1 MKKFLIIVGSI
12 IVVVIV
18 ALIVIPFFVPMEK
31 YKPVIAS
38 AAESA
43 TGRQLTISGP
53 LTLSLFPSIK
63 VGAENVTFANAPGAK
78 YPVMASLDKLQI
90 SLKVL
95 PLIFGSVE
103 VSGFV
108 LDHPVIHL
116 EKDKQGHANWEFTT
130 ASAPAEPSTSSSGG
144 GMGYLKNLTLDNVRL
159 VDGTVTYDDAEA
171 NQSQEISG
179 INASV
184 KLPAYAGP
192 LDFDGSVTW
201 NKEKID
207 LAAMVGNLKSLI
219 DGGNEKVTA
228 KVASSKVTFSY
239 DGTAKMMPALAVDGM
254 IDLDVP
260 SVRELAA
267 WAGTPLDMPG
277 TGLGP
282 MKINGTVKVAGDT
295 YSFEN
300 ANLQLDDIKGKGQFA
315 VNMAGA
321 RPKLTGNLDTA
332 ALDLNPYM
340 PPEPPPSTERFEWST
355 EPMDLSGLKAADLD
369 LSFNTD
375 SLKVRQINIGQS
387 TLNLKLDNGLMT
399 ASLAKM
405 ALYGGNGTGSVEV
418 NARGDTPAIKAKFDL
433 SGVQAEPLMKDAA
446 GFDRITGTFKT
457 NFDVS
462 LAGKSQK
469 DMVST
474 LNGGGAVDFR
484 DGTIKGVDLAAI
496 AATIEKIVGGMKSG
510 GANILDSLKSGNL
523 LNSLKAVGTMFG
535 GKGEVNQETKFTS
548 LTATWKSN
556 QGVITNNDLLL
567 EGPKANDRTLLKMTG
582 AGTINLPPQTID
594 YDAGIHSYAK
604 DQTGTGIGGH
614 VRLSGD
620 LQDPSPCVVVGS
632 LCIGSHTKPGD
643 LIKSKL
649 QNVLKGNGSS
659 DSDKT
664 GGLKGLLGGFKKQL
678 ENN

>member
-1 MKKFLIIVGSI
+1 MKKFAIIVGSI
-12 IVVVIV
+12 IVIVIV
-18 ALIVIPFFVPMEK
+18 ALIVIPFFIPMEK

-38 AAESA
+38 AAENA
-43 TGRQLTISGP
+43 TGRQLTITGP

-78 YPVMASLDKLQI
+78 HDVMASLDKLQI

-116 EKDKQGHANWEFTT
+116 EKDAQGHANWEFST
-130 ASAPAEPSTSSSGG
+130 ASTPAEPGTSSSGG
-144 GMGYLKNLTLDNVRL
+144 SSYLKNLTLDNVRL
-159 VDGTVTYDDAEA
+159 VDGTVTYDDAET

-192 LDFDGSVTW
+192 LNFDGSVTW
-201 NKEKID
+201 NKEKVD
-207 LAAMVGNLKSLI
+207 LTAMVANLKSLM
-219 DGGNEKVTA
+219 DGGSERVTA
-228 KVASSKVTFSY
+228 KVSSAKVTFSY
-239 DGTAKMMPALAVDGM
+239 DGAVKMMPALAVDGT
-254 IDLDVP
+254 IDLNVP

-267 WAGTPLDMPG
+267 WAGSPLDMPG

-282 MKINGTVKVAGDT
+282 MKIDGTVKVAGDT

-315 VNMAGA
+315 VNTAGP

-332 ALDLNPYM
+332 ALDLNPYL

-369 LSFNTD
+369 LSFSTD
-375 SLKVRQINIGQS
+375 SLKVRQINIGKS
-387 TLNLKLDNGLMT
+387 ELTLKLDNGLMT
-399 ASLAKM
+399 ANLAKM
-405 ALYGGNGTGSVEV
+405 ALYGGDGSGMVQV
-418 NARGDTPAIKAKFDL
+418 NARNDTPAIKANFDL

-446 GFDRITGTFKT
+446 DFGRITGTFKT

-484 DGTIKGVDLAAI
+484 DGTIKGVDLAAV
-496 AATIEKIVGGMKSG
+496 AATIEKIAGGMKSG
-510 GANILDSLKSGNL
+510 GTSMLDSLKSGNL
-523 LNSLKAVGTMFG
+523 LGSLKAVATMFG

-548 LTATWKSN
+548 LTATWKAN
-556 QGVITNNDLLL
+556 QGTITNDDLLL
-567 EGPKANDRTLLKMTG
+567 EGPKANGRTLLKMTG
-582 AGTINLPPQTID
+582 MGSVNLPPQTID
-594 YDAGIHSYAK
+594 YDAGIHSFAN
-604 DQTGTGIGGH
+604 DTSGTGVGGH

-632 LCIGSHTKPGD
+632 LCIGAHTKPSD
-643 LIKSKL
+643 LVKSKL
-649 QNVLKGNGSS
+649 ENVLKGNGSS
-659 DSDKT
+659 DSDKS
-664 GGLKGLLGGFKKQL
+664 GGLKGLLGGFKKKL
-678 ENN
+678 EKN